1 MIEFMGRLFK
11 STIISGVLKVT
22 SNVWPSIL
30 NVESFRH
37 FEEQDY
43 IVCLRQSTYLPD
55 ICLRAVTI
63 GSPRPRL
70 PIWESFLAIKF

>member
-22 SNVWPSIL
+22 SNVWPSFL

-37 FEEQDY
+37 FEEKRLY
-43 IVCLRQSTYLPD
+43 GLRQSTYLLD
-55 ICLRAVTI
+55 ICLRAVTT

-70 PIWESFLAIKF
+70 PIWESFLVIKL